1 MKNNNTK
8 TLLKNVCKISKGK
21 GLKHE
26 KVNFTE
32 GQNCILCGDLFTQYD
47 TVIKNVVHKTKYN
60 EGISSK
66 KNTVLIPGDT
76 TTNAWDIAKAVAL
89 DEENVLLGGSINI
102 LEFDEHCDNT
112 FFAYYLSSKKRIDLA
127 KLAIGSTVV
136 HLHGKEIG
144 NIEVSYPSKEMQA
157 KIGSFFK
164 ELDELIEIEEKSTEK
179 LIALQK
185 YFINTYFKSID
196 REVKLSNA
204 IESKSGHSL
213 EKYKSENGEYK
224 FISIGNYSQDG
235 LYIDDGS
242 RIDITNNTEPY
253 LVNKND
259 LVMVLNDK
267 TKDGKIIGS
276 TILCEEKMVFNQRSQ
291 KIVPGEQILPYFLWL
306 QLNSYDFREKV
317 KRMAQGGTQIYINF
331 SSIEKLTIKIP
342 ELEEQK
348 YITNFFKEF
357 STLISLRQEKVV
369 KLKNMKKYYLN
380 KIFN

>member
-47 TVIKNVVHKTKYN
+47 TVIKYVVHKTTYN

-102 LEFDEHCDNT
+102 LEFNEHCDNT

-144 NIEVSYPSKEMQA
+144 NIEISYPSKEMQA

-164 ELDELIEIEEKSTEK
+164 ELDELISDYQQIRQLLKESFFHFSNKFFP
-179 LIALQK
+179 LQFDK
-185 YFINTYFKSID
+185 YIRVEDVASERKEMDFSNDYNH
-196 REVKLSNA
+196 LSLT
-204 IESKSGHSL
+204 I
-213 EKYKSENGEYK
+213 
-224 FISIGNYSQDG
+224 DG
-235 LYIDDGS
+235 LIPKTDQYNRDFLMTDKENKKFKVTRINDICYNPANLKFNVITMNQIGTGIFSPIYVTLETKNIDKLYSKYLFTSKNFIKMARKYEEGTITE
-242 RIDITNNTEPY
+242 RIGVKSSDF
-253 LVNKND
+253 LKV
-259 LVMVLNDK
+259 
-267 TKDGKIIGS
+267 KIINH
-276 TILCEEKMVFNQRSQ
+276 T
-291 KIVPGEQILPYFLWL
+291 PY
-306 QLNSYDFREKV
+306 
-317 KRMAQGGTQIYINF
+317 
-331 SSIEKLTIKIP
+331 
-342 ELEEQK
+342 EQK
-348 YITNFFKEF
+348 AIAKLLKEHEELLELYSDYIRLLEQT
-357 STLISLRQEKVV
+357 
-369 KLKNMKKYYLN
+369 KKYYLN

>member
-32 GQNCILCGDLFTQYD
+32 GQKCILCGDLFTQYD
-47 TVIKNVVHKTKYN
+47 TVIKNVVHKTTYN
-60 EGISSK
+60 EGIGSK

-102 LEFDEHCDNT
+102 LEFDDYCDNT

-144 NIEVSYPSKEMQA
+144 NIEVSYPSKEMQV

-164 ELDELIEIEEKSTEK
+164 ELDELIEMYEEYRKIITVCKHNYSSYFFQKASIKIRIRDLGNVKTGKTPSTKVHDNFGGTVLWATPKDLSSKYILQTERSLTKKGLSSGVEVPKDSVLVCCVGSFGKIGISQENMSCNQQINFIYNCNFDHEYIYYLIENHAKK
-179 LIALQK
+179 
-185 YFINTYFKSID
+185 
-196 REVKLSNA
+196 
-204 IESKSGHSL
+204 IES
-213 EKYKSENGEYK
+213 
-224 FISIGNYSQDG
+224 FAQDG
-235 LYIDDGS
+235 
-242 RIDITNNTEPY
+242 
-253 LVNKND
+253 VVK
-259 LVMVLNDK
+259 
-267 TKDGKIIGS
+267 
-276 TILCEEKMVFNQRSQ
+276 
-291 KIVPGEQILPYFLWL
+291 ILPLEQFKNIPITIHTDEDIKKFVPIMKLFDDL
-306 QLNSYDFREKV
+306 IDEIEQLTKYYRE
-317 KRMAQGGTQIYINF
+317 
-331 SSIEKLTIKIP
+331 
-342 ELEEQK
+342 
-348 YITNFFKEF
+348 FKKF
-357 STLISLRQEKVV
+357 
-369 KLKNMKKYYLN
+369 YLN